1 MDAQRPGL
9 PRTVRPDAETGD
21 ALVLVKYAAALHA
34 THQIRRLAAE
44 AEDKGKQ
51 LVVIV
56 PKGFRPAGSLQL
68 FLANHPDVVRIET
81 R

>member
-1 MDAQRPGL
+1 MSLERPGL
-9 PRTVRPDAETGD
+9 PRTVRADAETGD

-34 THQIRRLAAE
+34 THQIRQLAGE
-44 AEDKGKQ
+44 AGEKGKQ

-56 PKGFRPAGSLQL
+56 PKGFRAAGSLQL
-68 FLANHPDVVRIET
+68 FLANHPDLVRIET